1 MKKVVFKYLPLVFF
15 YASIVFLVLAFA
27 NSLEQTKSATES
39 AVQIA
44 QINKNNY
51 LLNDY
56 TKKS

>member
-1 MKKVVFKYLPLVFF
+1 MKKVVNKYLPLLFF

>member
-1 MKKVVFKYLPLVFF
+1 MKEKIKTYLPLVFF

>member
-1 MKKVVFKYLPLVFF
+1 MKKNLIFEKIKTYLPLVFF

-44 QINKNNY
+44 QINNLK
-51 LLNDY
+51 
-56 TKKS
+56 